1 MKNKIKI
8 AVTVILTI
16 WVQFEAIKE
25 NGYWGIGGNVLM
37 PFLAVIILYGI
48 PYYWNIFKT
57 DFIDFFRNLDEME
70 EE

>member
-16 WVQFEAIKE
+16 WGQFEAVKE

-37 PFLAVIILYGI
+37 PVLCYLMLWTLPFFVKHFITE
-48 PYYWNIFKT
+48 FKKM
-57 DFIDFFRNLDEME
+57 N
-70 EE
+70 